1 VCPDPQR
8 EALLQIV
15 EQSPQ
20 LSATFEKVQR
30 IGVCGGDGYFSL
42 VFTATEKSS
51 KQRRALK
58 FFHPLLRTP
67 APMNV
72 YRWNS
77 FQREVTLLNE
87 LAGQNDIITCASPL
101 SEFTHVV
108 PSTGSL
114 TWNIP
119 FAYYVL
125 ELAASDVRDAIENK
139 KWNFVSK
146 LTAFAAMCRAVQRL
160 HSHQMC
166 HRDLK
171 PSNFLVMRD
180 GAVKLGDLGAACK
193 LDGTTI
199 HLLTTYSIF
208 PGERAYSS
216 PEMLACLHDEAPDIS
231 YKGDFFGL
239 GANLF
244 ELFTGAVLG
253 DQAFD
258 LQYYSDLD
266 QFRRNVK
273 SGNRHSTFHS
283 IVDSIKASHQLPDLE
298 SFDPSLP
305 KGVRLRLNEL
315 YKSLA
320 DVDHRVRLTDFS
332 RIFNKIG
339 ICQIIL
345 QHEEKY
351 RRWVEERRRRRAKRR
366 LK

>member
-1 VCPDPQR
+1 MCPDPQR
-8 EALLQIV
+8 EALLKIV

-20 LSATFEKVQR
+20 LSATFDRVQR
-30 IGVCGGDGYFSL
+30 IGMCGGDGVFSL
-42 VFTATEKSS
+42 VFTAIEKSS
-51 KQRRALK
+51 GQQRALK

-87 LAGQNDIITCASPL
+87 LAGQNDIINCPSPL
-101 SEFTHVV
+101 SEFIHVV
-108 PSTGSL
+108 PSAGGL
-114 TWNIP
+114 TWDIP

-139 KWNFVSK
+139 KWNPVSK
-146 LTAFAAMCRAVQRL
+146 LIAFAAMCRAVQRI
-160 HSHQMC
+160 HHHQMC

-180 GAVKLGDLGAACK
+180 GSVKLGDLGAACK
-193 LDGTTI
+193 LDGI
-199 HLLTTYSIF
+199 AVHLLTTYSIF
-208 PGERAYSS
+208 PGDRAYSS
-216 PEMLACLHDEAPDIS
+216 PEMLACLHDEAPELG
-231 YKGDFFGL
+231 YKCDFFSL

-258 LQYYSDLD
+258 FQYYSDLD

-273 SGNRHSTFHS
+273 SGNRHTTFHS
-283 IVDSIKASHQLPDLE
+283 IVDAIKASHQLPDLE

-305 KGVRLRLNEL
+305 KSVRFRLNEL

-320 DVDHRVRLTDFS
+320 DVDHRVRLTNFS
-332 RIFNKIG
+332 RIFNQIG

-345 QHEEKY
+345 QNEEKY
-351 RRWVEERRRRRAKRR
+351 RRLVEERRRRAIRR
-366 LK
+366 LS

>member
-8 EALLQIV
+8 ELLLKIV
-15 EQSPQ
+15 EQSPH
-20 LSATFEKVQR
+20 LNAMFEKVQR
-30 IGVCGGDGYFSL
+30 IGTCGGGGCFSI
-42 VFTATEKSS
+42 VFAATEKSS
-51 KQRRALK
+51 GQQRALK
-58 FFHPLLRTP
+58 FFHPLLRN
-67 APMNV
+67 ADPMNV

-77 FQREVTLLNE
+77 FQREVTLLGE
-87 LAGQNDIITCASPL
+87 LAGQKDVISCTSPML
-101 SEFTHVV
+101 DFTYLLQG
-108 PSTGSL
+108 TGGL
-114 TWNIP
+114 NLPIP

-139 KWNFVSK
+139 RWDPVSK
-146 LTAFAAMCRAVQRL
+146 LSAFSAICRAVQRL
-160 HSHQMC
+160 HNHRMC

-193 LDGTTI
+193 LDGTSI
-199 HLLTTYSIF
+199 HLLKIYSIF
-208 PGERAYSS
+208 PGDRAYSS
-216 PEMLACLHDEAPDIS
+216 PEMLACLHDEAPEIA
-231 YKGDFFGL
+231 YKCDFFGL

-266 QFRRNVK
+266 QFRGNVRP
-273 SGNRHSTFHS
+273 GNRHNTFHS
-283 IVDSIKASHQLPDLE
+283 IVDAIKASHQLPDLE

-305 KGVRLRLNEL
+305 KSVRPRLNEL
-315 YKSLA
+315 YKSLS
-320 DVDHRVRLTDFS
+320 DVDYRVRLTDFS
-332 RIFNKIG
+332 RIFDQIG

-345 QHEEKY
+345 TNEKKY
-351 RRWVEERRRRRAKRR
+351 RHWVEEQRRRRAARR

>member
-1 VCPDPQR
+1 
-8 EALLQIV
+8 
-15 EQSPQ
+15 
-20 LSATFEKVQR
+20 
-30 IGVCGGDGYFSL
+30 
-42 VFTATEKSS
+42 
-51 KQRRALK
+51 
-58 FFHPLLRTP
+58 
-67 APMNV
+67 
-72 YRWNS
+72 
-77 FQREVTLLNE
+77 
-87 LAGQNDIITCASPL
+87 
-101 SEFTHVV
+101 VV

-119 FAYYVL
+119 FAYCVL
-125 ELAASDVRDAIENK
+125 ELAASDVRDAIEKK
-139 KWNFVSK
+139 KWNPVSK

-180 GAVKLGDLGAACK
+180 GSVKLGDLGAACK
-193 LDGTTI
+193 LDGSI

-208 PGERAYSS
+208 PGDRAYSS
-216 PEMLACLHDEAPDIS
+216 PEILGCLHDEAPELG
-231 YKGDFFGL
+231 YKCDFFGL

-273 SGNRHSTFHS
+273 PGNRHTTFHS
-283 IVDSIKASHQLPDLE
+283 IVDAIKASHQLPDLE

-305 KGVRLRLNEL
+305 KSVRLRLNEL

-320 DVDHRVRLTDFS
+320 DVDHRVRLTNFS
-332 RIFNKIG
+332 RVFNQIG

-345 QHEEKY
+345 QNEKEY
-351 RRWVEERRRRRAKRR
+351 RHWVEEKRRRRAKRR

>member
-1 VCPDPQR
+1 MCPDPQR
-8 EALLQIV
+8 ELLLQIV
-15 EQSPQ
+15 EQSAQ
-20 LSATFEKVQR
+20 LNAAFEKVQR
-30 IGVCGGDGYFSL
+30 IGTSGGGGNFSL

-51 KQRRALK
+51 GQQRALK
-58 FFHPLLRTP
+58 FFHPLLRN
-67 APMNV
+67 ADPMNV

-87 LAGQNDIITCASPL
+87 LAGQKDIITCTSPMLDFTYVFQGNGGL
-101 SEFTHVV
+101 SL
-108 PSTGSL
+108 P
-114 TWNIP
+114 IR

-125 ELAASDVRDAIENK
+125 ELAASDVRDAIEEK
-139 KWNFVSK
+139 KWNPVLK

-160 HSHQMC
+160 HHHQMC

-171 PSNFLVMRD
+171 PGNFLVTRD
-180 GAVKLGDLGAACK
+180 GAVKLGDLGSACK
-193 LDGTTI
+193 LDGTTP
-199 HLLTTYSIF
+199 HLFTTYSIF
-208 PGERAYSS
+208 PGDRAYSS
-216 PEMLACLHDEAPDIS
+216 PEILACLHDEAPDLG
-231 YKGDFFGL
+231 YKCDFFGL

-283 IVDSIKASHQLPDLE
+283 IVDAIKASHQLPDLE

-305 KGVRLRLNEL
+305 KSVRLRLNGL

-332 RIFNKIG
+332 RIFNQIG
-339 ICQIIL
+339 ICRIIL
-345 QHEEKY
+345 QNEKQY
-351 RRWVEERRRRRAKRR
+351 LHRVEEQRRRRAKHQ